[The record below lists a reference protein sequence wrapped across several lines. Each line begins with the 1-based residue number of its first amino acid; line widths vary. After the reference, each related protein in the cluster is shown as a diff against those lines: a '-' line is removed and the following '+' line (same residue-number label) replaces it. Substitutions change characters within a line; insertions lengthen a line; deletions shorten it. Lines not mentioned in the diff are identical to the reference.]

1 MANTIKEQRLVDS
14 TKRALAKYVLVSD
27 GTQNSNTKLLD
38 ASTLAF
44 SLNANGYIAAT
55 DSDVKSPIRT
65 TIKRVSGQVA
75 SNSGRIYLKWHGAA
89 NSEIIGIGGGNFDF
103 NFESMGDGAV
113 ISNPESAPTGDILI
127 STTGLATGDAA
138 TIFIDL
144 RKDNRDFD
152 AGQTSDPY
160 AFNAIGRR

>member
-1 MANTIKEQRLVDS
+1 MANLIREQRLVDS

-55 DSDVKSPIRT
+55 DSDVKSLTRT
-65 TIKRVSGQVA
+65 TIKRISGQLA
-75 SNSGRIYLKWHGAA
+75 SNIGRIKLQWHGAA
-89 NSEIIGIGGGNFDF
+89 NSEIVTFGPGSF
-103 NFESMGDGAV
+103 NYDFESMGDGAT
-113 ISNPESAPTGDILI
+113 ISNPETASNGDILI
-127 STTGLATGDAA
+127 STTNLATGDLA
-138 TIFIDL
+138 TIFLDL
-144 RKDNRDFD
+144 RKDARDFD
-152 AGQTSDPY
+152 AGQTNDPY